1 MAGPSSGSNYIGSG
15 SLEDVLEA
23 EDKSV
28 AAALAKET
36 EQNFSLDNPKL
47 SSNLDSGELFKT
59 DTGQYNKL
67 EENEV
72 KNQPPTS
79 DAEGSS
85 PAAPP
90 EPPYYIYGKNTSS
103 NTYPVSF
110 AQNLF
115 GANTDVVAPLKEIDF
130 KSSFDGS
137 LQNAIAYIVPWKRT
151 GFNSRTPA
159 NPTATDTPASQ
170 NIPTLADDLGI
181 DLKFDPPPEM
191 GDLYGGTGI
200 GTTGDP
206 LSSPNFYSSDNNLP
220 NFLGDTT
227 PPKWDTD
234 QSKWYD
240 GSIDYQVD
248 TQTYT
253 PATDV
258 KGNKP
263 TTQNQQAAEDKQKA
277 LGSEIPMGLQ
287 QGLLAGTSLLAGS
300 LLQDNPQLSSIAGTG
315 INQIAGKVF
324 NVPTGPI
331 YIGNEDGILNQVVS
345 GASSLAAMFGINIP
359 RGLTTT
365 VFPDRQPKTSK
376 EGSLNATI
384 SPRTDGAWQF
394 LFNPSELT
402 LTAGPEY
409 SKSETWGVMDN
420 KEAGV
425 PLQFNRMKNPQLKF
439 NGIKLNGYVFGRQ
452 VEDLEQGLFKLMM
465 TAGGADNG
473 ASAGPQVL
481 EFVWGK
487 KTFGPCVIKDISIT
501 EKMWDNGLLV
511 NADLNFV
518 LEKIP
523 EWTVNDGQVS
533 VYAPYTKPTQ
543 TAPEEQ
549 KKETPD
555 EEEKQEPAPD
565 DAESYP
571 YNQCK
576 LLATAIKDT
585 GQLIANGKYL
595 SKEAANNFS
604 NPLNFVK
611 ERIGAIDAYDRM
623 LSQYSNWLTRVNKA
637 DSSTLYPTKCGRDYF
652 NQKRT
657 ELTLLPGA
665 VNSDEKAEFSSK
677 TILEMNA
684 CIDIIRKTTINS
696 YNQGKCTNYKNPGS
710 SDPFDIFPPKN
721 TDPNQ
726 DFGDQFWTT
735 L

>member
-1 MAGPSSGSNYIGSG
+1 MALDLDDIAGRYNIADDGSRPDDYK
-15 SLEDVLEA
+15 SLPNTLARED
-23 EDKSV
+23 
-28 AAALAKET
+28 AALKET
-36 EQNFSLDNPKL
+36 QRKL
-47 SSNLDSGELFKT
+47 GEELYRTDST
-59 DTGQYNKL
+59 VSDTGQYNKL

-79 DAEGSS
+79 DNEGSS

-90 EPPYYIYGKNTSS
+90 EPPYYIYGENTST

-115 GANTDVVAPLKEIDF
+115 GANTDVVRSLNEKKINF

-159 NPTATDTPASQ
+159 NPAATDTPASQ

-181 DLKFDPPPEM
+181 DLKFDPPADMSELYNDPEAAQSLV
-191 GDLYGGTGI
+191 DTL
-200 GTTGDP
+200 
-206 LSSPNFYSSDNNLP
+206 NSDTELP

-234 QSKWYD
+234 QSKWYN
-240 GSIDYQVD
+240 GSIDYQVN

-253 PATDV
+253 PTTDV

-263 TTQNQQAAEDKQKA
+263 PTQDQQTAEEKQKA
-277 LGSEIPMGLQ
+277 LGSEIPIGLQ

-315 INQIAGKVF
+315 INQIAGSVF

-331 YIGNEDGILNQVVS
+331 YIGNENGIVNQVVS

-376 EGSLNATI
+376 KSGLNVKI
-384 SPRTDGAWQF
+384 SSRADGAWQF

-402 LTAGPEY
+402 LTATPEY

-549 KKETPD
+549 KKETPS
-555 EEEKQEPAPD
+555 EGEKQEPPEQTETGWDKAKCGEVKKAVDNRDVVINRVIDIRAIMDNKGKEVRIFTSFGPTQQI
-565 DAESYP
+565 EQVNRITSY
-571 YNQCK
+571 
-576 LLATAIKDT
+576 
-585 GQLIANGKYL
+585 
-595 SKEAANNFS
+595 
-604 NPLNFVK
+604 
-611 ERIGAIDAYDRM
+611 
-623 LSQYSNWLTRVNKA
+623 YSSWLDVVVTA
-637 DSSTLYPTKCGRDYF
+637 DSGIIYDVAKCGREVI
-652 NQKRT
+652 NQGQVKLQLDLEAEQKASGEAQYNSAKRT
-657 ELTLLPGA
+657 L
-665 VNSDEKAEFSSK
+665 VNNFTQQIMNCANDVGKALEARYNAQCNKPEK
-677 TILEMNA
+677 
-684 CIDIIRKTTINS
+684 
-696 YNQGKCTNYKNPGS
+696 
-710 SDPFDIFPPKN
+710 
-721 TDPNQ
+721 
-726 DFGDQFWTT
+726 
-735 L
+735 